1 MVTLFMSSNPSEQSI
16 DAIGQELLSI
26 LTQESSCYPWDLAD
40 AREETYVQQLESQVS
55 FADNLDADF
64 LDSQA
69 DRFFAS
75 LQQCWAQTA
84 PTTVKAALWQKF
96 ARYIPTQRLE
106 AILERAEALVDRNL
120 SPIDQLVECVKP
132 LWSNWADE
140 DLQVFA
146 RPVACAM
153 RGDRPTHSGE
163 WDELSEVEQIRL
175 TMTAAQEAL
184 QQLSSPTA
192 E

>member
-1 MVTLFMSSNPSEQSI
+1 MVTLFMSSNPSEQFI
-16 DAIGQELLSI
+16 DEIGQELLSL
-26 LTQESSCYPWDLAD
+26 LTKENSCYPWDVNDSRSENFL
-40 AREETYVQQLESQVS
+40 QQQENQVS
-55 FADNLDADF
+55 FADNLDAEV

-75 LQQCWAQTA
+75 LQQCWSQVA
-84 PTTVKAALWQKF
+84 PTPAKAAIWQKF
-96 ARYIPTQRLE
+96 AQYIPTQRLE
-106 AILERAEALVDRNL
+106 AILDRAEALIDQNL
-120 SPIDQLVECVKP
+120 SQIDLLVECVKP
-132 LWSNWADE
+132 LWSSWADE

-153 RGDRPTHSGE
+153 RGDRPAQLGE
-163 WDELSEVEQIRL
+163 WDKLSEIEQIRL

-184 QQLSSPTA
+184 QELSSSA